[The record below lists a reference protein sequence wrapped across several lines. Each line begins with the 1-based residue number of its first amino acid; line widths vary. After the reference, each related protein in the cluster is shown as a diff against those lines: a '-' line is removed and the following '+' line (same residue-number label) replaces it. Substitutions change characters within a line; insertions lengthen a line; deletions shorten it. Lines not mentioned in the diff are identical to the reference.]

1 MGERF
6 REWSARL
13 TLMLFVSMVCIMLVP
28 FDSQAAKKSDI
39 SKYALVFDSQYYYD
53 NNPDVAAVYG
63 NDYNKLLTHYI
74 NNGVNEGRNA
84 SAVFNAK
91 AYKENNPDL
100 QSAYGNNWAGYHE
113 HFAAFGKNEN
123 RIALPG
129 RNANNN
135 KNNSN
140 NNANKAANVNPGNV
154 IGIYATKYDA
164 KIPRANNVAVAA
176 SRINGV
182 VVKKGEDFS
191 FNATILPRTTANGYV
206 NAPIFIN
213 KKHGMGIGGGV
224 CQVSSTLYAAMLSAG
239 LPATE
244 RHPHSLKVPYIPE
257 GMDATI
263 AGNTLDLRFTNT
275 FDYAIVIG
283 AVADNGTLTVSI
295 SRY

>member
-1 MGERF
+1 MGGILK
-6 REWSARL
+6 EWSVRL
-13 TLMLFVSMVCIMLVP
+13 TLMLFVSTVFIICMP
-28 FDSQAAKKSDI
+28 FGSQAAKKSDI
-39 SKYALVFDSQYYYD
+39 GKYALVFDSQYYYD

-63 NDYNKLLTHYI
+63 NDYNKLLAHYI
-74 NNGVNEGRNA
+74 NNGVAEGRNA
-84 SAVFNAK
+84 SATFNAK
-91 AYKENNPDL
+91 AYRENNADL
-100 QSAYGNNWAGYHE
+100 QNAYGDNWAGYHE
-113 HFAAFGKNEN
+113 HYAAFGKNEN
-123 RIALPG
+123 RVALPG

-135 KNNSN
+135 KTAV
-140 NNANKAANVNPGNV
+140 NANAGKANVSPGNV

-182 VVKKGEDFS
+182 VVRKGESFS
-191 FNATILPRTTANGYV
+191 FNETILPRTTANGYV

-213 KKHGMGIGGGV
+213 KQHGMGIGGGV

-263 AGNTLDLRFTNT
+263 AGNSLDLKFTNT

-283 AVADNGTLTVSI
+283 ASADNGTLTVSI